1 MESLNFHSGKR
12 IYIYRFTGGRK
23 KIFFD
28 TKENMNATF
37 KKNDRVRVLKVGGQ
51 MNKFAIVK
59 GMCMNDTR
67 VLVTMEEDGDVKS
80 YLEEE
85 LALST
90 VLDRSLTYVFFRVRT
105 FTNSHLL

>member
-1 MESLNFHSGKR
+1 
-12 IYIYRFTGGRK
+12 
-23 KIFFD
+23 
-28 TKENMNATF
+28 MNATF

-90 VLDRSLTYVFFRVRT
+90 VLDRSITYVFFRFRT
-105 FTNSHLL
+105 FTHSHLLWLLT

>member
-1 MESLNFHSGKR
+1 
-12 IYIYRFTGGRK
+12 
-23 KIFFD
+23 
-28 TKENMNATF
+28 MNATF

-90 VLDRSLTYVFFRVRT
+90 VLDRSITYVFFRFRT
-105 FTNSHLL
+105 FTHSHLFSTH

>member
-1 MESLNFHSGKR
+1 
-12 IYIYRFTGGRK
+12 
-23 KIFFD
+23 
-28 TKENMNATF
+28 MNATF

-90 VLDRSLTYVFFRVRT
+90 VLDRSLTTPPQSPTFRRKKSVH
-105 FTNSHLL
+105 FNMLM